1 MDQEIQIVRECILP
15 HYAAQQKEDIIQEL
29 SKRMKERNLVNADFQ
44 EAVLKRE
51 QKYPTGLLIGKRNI
65 AIPHTEPQYV
75 KVPCIGIATLKKSVA
90 FHRMDA
96 CDELL
101 VVCGA
106 GTLTSVIA
114 SQGVEQGLKKRGIT
128 DVEIKVG
135 RLDDIGR
142 YADRITVLVAS
153 MNIRQKYD
161 FPVINAI
168 SFLTG
173 DEDGQERVVDKVAD
187 ILKNK

>member
-1 MDQEIQIVRECILP
+1 M
-15 HYAAQQKEDIIQEL
+15 
-29 SKRMKERNLVNADFQ
+29 SKPFV
-44 EAVLKRE
+44 
-51 QKYPTGLLIGKRNI
+51 
-65 AIPHTEPQYV
+65 
-75 KVPCIGIATLKKSVA
+75 
-90 FHRMDA
+90 
-96 CDELL
+96 L

-114 SQGVEQGLKKRGIT
+114 SQGVEQGLKQRGIK

-153 MNIRQKYD
+153 MNIRQNYD
-161 FPVINAI
+161 FPVLNAI

-173 DEDGQERVVDKVAD
+173 DEDGQNRVIDKVAD
-187 ILKNK
+187 IVQQANK

>member
-96 CDELL
+96 CDEL
-101 VVCGA
+101 VDVCGA

>member
-1 MDQEIQIVRECILP
+1 MNRKP
-15 HYAAQQKEDIIQEL
+15 
-29 SKRMKERNLVNADFQ
+29 LV
-44 EAVLKRE
+44 
-51 QKYPTGLLIGKRNI
+51 
-65 AIPHTEPQYV
+65 
-75 KVPCIGIATLKKSVA
+75 
-90 FHRMDA
+90 
-96 CDELL
+96 L

-114 SQGVEQGLKKRGIT
+114 SQGVEQGLKKRG
-128 DVEIKVG
+128 IKVG

>member
-1 MDQEIQIVRECILP
+1 MNRKP
-15 HYAAQQKEDIIQEL
+15 
-29 SKRMKERNLVNADFQ
+29 LV
-44 EAVLKRE
+44 
-51 QKYPTGLLIGKRNI
+51 
-65 AIPHTEPQYV
+65 
-75 KVPCIGIATLKKSVA
+75 
-90 FHRMDA
+90 
-96 CDELL
+96 L

-114 SQGVEQGLKKRGIT
+114 SQG
-128 DVEIKVG
+128 EIKVG

>member
-1 MDQEIQIVRECILP
+1 MNSRP
-15 HYAAQQKEDIIQEL
+15 
-29 SKRMKERNLVNADFQ
+29 LV
-44 EAVLKRE
+44 
-51 QKYPTGLLIGKRNI
+51 
-65 AIPHTEPQYV
+65 
-75 KVPCIGIATLKKSVA
+75 
-90 FHRMDA
+90 
-96 CDELL
+96 L

-161 FPVINAI
+161 FPIINAI

-173 DEDGQERVVDKVAD
+173 DEDGQERVVEKVAD
-187 ILKNK
+187 ILNQK

>member
-1 MDQEIQIVRECILP
+1 MNRKP
-15 HYAAQQKEDIIQEL
+15 
-29 SKRMKERNLVNADFQ
+29 LV
-44 EAVLKRE
+44 
-51 QKYPTGLLIGKRNI
+51 
-65 AIPHTEPQYV
+65 
-75 KVPCIGIATLKKSVA
+75 
-90 FHRMDA
+90 
-96 CDELL
+96 L

-114 SQGVEQGLKKRGIT
+114 SQGVEQGLKKRGII

>member
-1 MDQEIQIVRECILP
+1 MNRKP
-15 HYAAQQKEDIIQEL
+15 
-29 SKRMKERNLVNADFQ
+29 LV
-44 EAVLKRE
+44 
-51 QKYPTGLLIGKRNI
+51 
-65 AIPHTEPQYV
+65 
-75 KVPCIGIATLKKSVA
+75 
-90 FHRMDA
+90 
-96 CDELL
+96 L

-153 MNIRQKYD
+153 MNIRQKYE
-161 FPVINAI
+161 AI
-168 SFLTG
+168 SLLTG

>member
-1 MDQEIQIVRECILP
+1 MN
-15 HYAAQQKEDIIQEL
+15 
-29 SKRMKERNLVNADFQ
+29 RNPLV
-44 EAVLKRE
+44 
-51 QKYPTGLLIGKRNI
+51 
-65 AIPHTEPQYV
+65 
-75 KVPCIGIATLKKSVA
+75 
-90 FHRMDA
+90 
-96 CDELL
+96 L

-187 ILKNK
+187 ILKNMEFMARSEADCSNAWISPLPAPSRTISIKIPHATANPVRKVLSLLRLMVLYISCQMSIMIMFV

>member
-1 MDQEIQIVRECILP
+1 MNRKP
-15 HYAAQQKEDIIQEL
+15 
-29 SKRMKERNLVNADFQ
+29 LV
-44 EAVLKRE
+44 
-51 QKYPTGLLIGKRNI
+51 
-65 AIPHTEPQYV
+65 
-75 KVPCIGIATLKKSVA
+75 
-90 FHRMDA
+90 
-96 CDELL
+96 L

-161 FPVINAI
+161 FPR
-168 SFLTG
+168 
-173 DEDGQERVVDKVAD
+173 RVYQLIGAGSGNPHDMLN
-187 ILKNK
+187 ICNIQN